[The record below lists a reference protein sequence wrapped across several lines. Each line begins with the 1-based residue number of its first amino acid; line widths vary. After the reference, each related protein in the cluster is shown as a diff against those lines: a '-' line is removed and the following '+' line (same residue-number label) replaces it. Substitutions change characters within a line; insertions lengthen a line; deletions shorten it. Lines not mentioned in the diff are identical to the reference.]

1 MHSFLLD
8 DRFGKCLCQCRNTF
22 LGNLLDLVAHFGIL
36 FDQTPD
42 GLLDRRIIQ
51 MLLNSPE
58 QIFET
63 IYKLF
68 RRNPRHGFDPPD
80 TGRDGTFADNLEQ
93 PDITGGGDMRS
104 PAQLDRIAVFD
115 HAHPVAVLFTEKHHR
130 TERAGLVYRT
140 VAALFQ
146 RKIRAN
152 IVVHESLY
160 FPDLLIGHLLEMRKV
175 ETQVFGRHQRALLLD
190 MRTQYRT
197 QSFMHQVC
205 S

>member
-68 RRNPRHGFDPPD
+68 RRNPRPRWHF
-80 TGRDGTFADNLEQ
+80 R
-93 PDITGGGDMRS
+93 R
-104 PAQLDRIAVFD
+104 
-115 HAHPVAVLFTEKHHR
+115 
-130 TERAGLVYRT
+130 
-140 VAALFQ
+140 
-146 RKIRAN
+146 
-152 IVVHESLY
+152 
-160 FPDLLIGHLLEMRKV
+160 
-175 ETQVFGRHQRALLLD
+175 
-190 MRTQYRT
+190 
-197 QSFMHQVC
+197 QS
-205 S
+205 